1 MNIATVTGERTFSTS
16 GTTAL
21 PRYTGIAVMAAFA
34 AGFVYLAV
42 LASEQAYTA
51 FDLRVA
57 LWVQGVD
64 VPGLGWLISVA
75 NFLTDGP
82 MAVTIWFSTVT
93 FLVLRGRP
101 LEAIAVFIIVFFMVA
116 DGIIATIV
124 DRPVDAIVG
133 VDREG
138 TFPSGHVTGS
148 LVLYGLLAVLT
159 LANFPRGRV
168 RVVVPA
174 AAVLIVALVSF
185 GRVYA
190 SAHWPT
196 DVIASYFFGGAALYL
211 IASFYLSVRNDT
223 FHLPRPHLRRG
234 TKAESTPTLGDGRMV
249 AHSIAS
255 TVILDPRAGTASK
268 EYKPPAVVRAL
279 YRFAFQA
286 PFAYAHRRDAL
297 EAGAAKRVI
306 ASSLIKHQF
315 GRDMVAGVV
324 AIDDSEGRLRFV
336 TEYVPGQ
343 EPDSN
348 REVEREMS
356 ELFSFFKETG
366 LPTWQISP
374 ANPHAYS
381 NFIRTP
387 RGDLKL
393 IDLESSLVSFSVPFT
408 QLLAYVRDGNFP
420 VFDDV
425 DFVRLRRYVEEHHE
439 GLVASLGLGG
449 AYELEVAINTAE
461 HSTLTWKAA
470 EPRIW
475 GRALQAAY
483 SVYDRLLGR
492 PMASIR
498 SRLDGAEAAG
508 DAFSVSAVD
517 RWVSEGRITAE
528 RARELEQAIESD
540 EVQRLMKNLGAHLV
554 LSLLLR
560 FPLGSIGRFG
570 WTVVMRQRARRA
582 YLREEISAEEYA
594 GARSIHSVPVMLLSL
609 IPLLVAGAYLASG
622 TLRRSGLTPL
632 LIDQLAYHLPFSLY
646 RRLHLAGLAAP
657 KPAERMTPAPV
668 ATSVRIHP
676 PLTPTIAISPTSTA
690 SWVSDTAPRSPPVQ
704 TS

>member
-1 MNIATVTGERTFSTS
+1 MKSASITGERPLFTS
-16 GTTAL
+16 GATDL
-21 PRYTGIAVMAAFA
+21 PRYAVITTMAVIAV
-34 AGFVYLAV
+34 GFLYLAL
-42 LASEQAYTA
+42 LASEQAYTT

-64 VPGLGWLISVA
+64 VPGLAWLVGVA

-82 MAVTIWFSTVT
+82 MGVTIWLSTVT

-101 LEAIAVFIIVFFMVA
+101 LEAIAVFMIVFFWVA
-116 DGIIATIV
+116 DGIIATVV
-124 DRPVDAIVG
+124 DRPAGDIAG
-133 VDREG
+133 FDRDG
-138 TFPSGHVTGS
+138 TFPSGHVVGS
-148 LVLYGLLAVLT
+148 VTLYGLLAVLT

-174 AAVLIVALVSF
+174 AAVLVVAIVSF
-185 GRVYA
+185 GRVYT

-196 DVIASYFFGGAALYL
+196 DVIASYLFGGAALYV

-234 TKAESTPTLGDGRMV
+234 TKAESTPMLEDGRLV

-255 TVILDPRAGTASK
+255 IVILDPRAGTASK

-297 EAGAAKRVI
+297 EAAVAKRVI
-306 ASSLIKHQF
+306 ASSLIKHKL

-324 AIDDSEGRLRFV
+324 CIDDSEGRLRFV
-336 TEYVPGQ
+336 TEYVPGPQ
-343 EPDSN
+343 PDSN
-348 REVEREMS
+348 REVERELS
-356 ELFSFFKETG
+356 ELFAFFKETG

-387 RGDLKL
+387 QGELKL

-420 VFDDV
+420 AFDDV

-461 HSTLTWKAA
+461 HCTLTWKAA

-475 GRALQAAY
+475 GHALQAAY
-483 SVYDRLLGR
+483 SAYDRLLGR
-492 PMASIR
+492 PVAGIR
-498 SRLDGAEAAG
+498 GRLEGAEAAG
-508 DAFSVSAVD
+508 VAFAVSAVD
-517 RWVSEGRITAE
+517 RWVLEEHITAE
-528 RARELEQAIESD
+528 RGDELKQAIESD
-540 EVQRLMKNLGAHLV
+540 AVQRLMKNLGAHLV
-554 LSLLLR
+554 LSLVLR
-560 FPLGSIGRFG
+560 FPLGSIGRFA
-570 WTVVMRQRARRA
+570 WVVAMRLRARRA
-582 YLREEISAEEYA
+582 YLRGDISAEEYA
-594 GARSIHSVPVMLLSL
+594 AARSIHSVPVMLLSL
-609 IPLLVAGAYLASG
+609 IPLVGAGAYLASG
-622 TLRRSGLTPL
+622 TLRRSGLTRL
-632 LIDQLAYHLPFSLY
+632 LIDQLAYKMPFSLY

-657 KPAERMTPAPV
+657 KPTKHMTPALVEARKASSSRRHPV
-668 ATSVRIHP
+668 G
-676 PLTPTIAISPTSTA
+676 
-690 SWVSDTAPRSPPVQ
+690 VSAAKRGGSRLR
-704 TS
+704 